1 VTSPGTS
8 SRIRWCGDSNE
19 VIRAWPSDVR
29 FHMGGDLQRLDD
41 REEPLDFDSMGSA
54 LPGVYELRDRD
65 ANRWYRVL
73 YVHLEGLVYV
83 LHCFT
88 KTTNQT
94 AQSDIKIAKDRLKT
108 LNEEIAARRKETRH
122 GKGKRHH

>member
-1 VTSPGTS
+1 MTSPGS
-8 SRIRWCGDSNE
+8 NSRIRWCGDSND

-29 FHMGGDLQRLDD
+29 FHIGGDLQRLDD
-41 REEPLDFDSMGSA
+41 RQEPLDFDSMGSA

-65 ANRWYRVL
+65 ANRWYRLL
-73 YVHLEGLVYV
+73 YIHLESLVYV

-94 AQSDIKIAKDRLKT
+94 AQSDIEVARGRLKA
-108 LNEEIAARRKETRH
+108 LNDEIAIRRKETRRDKEKKH
-122 GKGKRHH
+122 R